1 MHKILLVF
9 ISVLIIIVLVLTG
22 VFFYKTYIKKYSI
35 SLPTAQVIQKSLSLK
50 QAASL
55 QSAIPNYD
63 HIVILIMENKTTG
76 DIIGNQSAPFIN
88 VLAKQNSL
96 AANYSAVSNP
106 SLPNYLSLIG
116 GSTFGITSDCTNCFV
131 SSNSLIDQLEQN
143 HKSWKAYMESMPS
156 SCFVGDAYPYA
167 QKHNPFIYFNNIRN
181 NPDRCKKIVSLDELS
196 KDLTTPISAPN
207 FIWITPN
214 MCNDMHDCSI
224 SQGDTWLSQEVPQI
238 LNSSIFKLQ
247 KSLLIITW
255 DEGESSSN
263 KVTTILIGSG
273 VKQGFSS
280 NAAYTHYS
288 LLKTIDT
295 AWNLSALTAND
306 SNAESMNDFFK

>member
-1 MHKILLVF
+1 MNKNLLLL
-9 ISVLIIIVLVLTG
+9 ISVLIMIVLTLTG
-22 VFFYKTYIKKYSI
+22 VFFYKTYIKKYSV
-35 SLPTAQVIQKSLSLK
+35 SLPAAQVIQKTLPLR
-50 QAASL
+50 

-88 VLAKQNSL
+88 SIAKQNSL
-96 AANYSAVSNP
+96 ATNYSAIANP

-116 GSTFGITSDCTNCFV
+116 GDTFGITSDCTNCFV
-131 SSNSLIDQLEQN
+131 SSNSLVDRLEQN

-156 SCFVGDAYPYA
+156 SCFIGDDYPYA
-167 QKHNPFIYFNNIRN
+167 QKHNPFVYFNNIRN

-196 KDLTTPISAPN
+196 KDLTAPASAPN

-214 MCNDMHDCSI
+214 MCHDMHDCSV

-238 LNSSIFKLQ
+238 LNSPIFKLQ
-247 KSLLIITW
+247 KSLLILTW

-263 KVTTILIGSG
+263 NVTTILIGSG
-273 VKQGFSS
+273 VKQDFSS
-280 NAAYTHYS
+280 NTAYTHYS
-288 LLKTIDT
+288 LLKTVET
-295 AWNLSALTAND
+295 AWNLSALTVND
-306 SNAESMNDFFK
+306 TNAESMNDFFR